1 MSMKHFF
8 LTRKREFLEA
18 EILVDT
24 PRKRQVKIVEK
35 GHKLSGKTLHT
46 PPEGVASG
54 KLYPRVFHTQSKP
67 TDFFEFN
74 GRVLLSM
81 GKSDYLVPKQ
91 ESYRFQKIT
100 STVIDSILSQDK
112 VLLTGE
118 AGTGKTSMITQLA
131 SRINQPVLRV
141 NLNGETR
148 MADFIGRMNVVNG
161 EKGSVTEW
169 VDGILPT
176 AMRHGYWLI
185 LDEVDFAQPEIL
197 SLLHPVLEA
206 NGTLVVKEN
215 KGEEIKAHPNFRLF
229 GTANSIGS
237 MAHRGDTYSGT
248 QTMNEAFM
256 DRWHLVTVPNMD
268 EKTEVRV
275 LRERIPSL
283 QSKFAKRI
291 VQFANMI
298 RKGKEGNV
306 VNMTF
311 STRRAIQWAEKTAL
325 YRNPYKG
332 AEAVF
337 LEKVS
342 VEDKA
347 VLLKNMALVFGGGKR
362 TKKVDENGNPVEK
375 VAKTPAD
382 PNKPKGKRGRPK
394 GSKNK
399 A

>member
-1 MSMKHFF
+1 MKHYF
-8 LTRKREFLEA
+8 LTRKREFLEC
-18 EILVDT
+18 EILTDT
-24 PRKRQVKIVEK
+24 PKKREVKITES
-35 GHKLSGKTLHT
+35 GNKLSGKTMRVE
-46 PPEGVASG
+46 PEGVAKG
-54 KLYPRVFHTQSKP
+54 RLYPRVFHATKKP
-67 TDFFEFN
+67 KEFFEYN
-74 GRVLLSM
+74 GRVLLHQ
-81 GKSDYLVPKQ
+81 GESDYLVPKA

-100 STVIDSILSQDK
+100 ATVIDSILVGDK

-131 SRINQPVLRV
+131 ARTNQPVLRV

-161 EKGSVTEW
+161 EKGSITEW

-197 SLLHPVLEA
+197 SLLHPVLEP

-215 KGEEIKAHPNFRLF
+215 KGEEIKPHPNFRLF

-256 DRWHLVTVPNMD
+256 DRWHIITVPSMD
-268 EKTEVRV
+268 DKTEVKV
-275 LRERIPSL
+275 LRERVPTL
-283 QSKFAKRI
+283 QNKYAKRI

-311 STRRAIQWAEKTAL
+311 STRRVLQWAEKTAL

-342 VEDKA
+342 PEDKA
-347 VLLKNMALVFGGGKR
+347 VLLKNMALVFGSGRKKKAEGEAGK
-362 TKKVDENGNPVEK
+362 T
-375 VAKTPAD
+375 AAPATAD
-382 PNKPKGKRGRPK
+382 TATSKKRGRPK
-394 GSKNK
+394 KK
-399 A
+399 P

>member
-1 MSMKHFF
+1 MKHFF

-18 EILVDT
+18 EILTDT
-24 PRKRQVKIVEK
+24 PKKREIKILDK
-35 GHKLSGKTLHT
+35 GHKLSGKTLRV
-46 PPEGVASG
+46 PPEGVAAG
-54 KLYPRVFHTQSKP
+54 KLFPRVIHATAKP
-67 TDFFEFN
+67 TAFFEFN
-74 GRVLLSM
+74 GRVLVSK
-81 GKSDYLVPKQ
+81 GTSDYLVPTQ

-100 STVIDSILSQDK
+100 TAVMDSILAHDK

-131 SRINQPVLRV
+131 ARINQPVLRV

-161 EKGSVTEW
+161 EKGSITEW

-197 SLLHPVLEA
+197 SLLHPVLEQ

-229 GTANSIGS
+229 GTSNSVGS
-237 MAHRGDTYSGT
+237 MAHRGDTYAGT

-268 EKTEVRV
+268 EKTEVKV
-275 LRERIPSL
+275 LREKVPSL
-283 QSKFAKRI
+283 QNKFAKRI

-311 STRRAIQWAEKTAL
+311 STRRVIQWGEKVAL
-325 YRNPYKG
+325 YRNAAKG

-342 VEDKA
+342 PEDKA
-347 VLLKNMALVFGGGKR
+347 VLLKNIALVFGAGKR
-362 TKKVDENGNPVEK
+362 SKKAVDENGNPVKAEK
-375 VAKTPAD
+375 PVVD
-382 PNKPKGKRGRPK
+382 PNAPKRKRGRPR
-394 GSKNK
+394 KNP
-399 A
+399 

>member
-1 MSMKHFF
+1 MKHFF
-8 LTRKREFLEA
+8 LTRNRDFLEA
-18 EILVDT
+18 EILTDT
-24 PRKRQVKIVEK
+24 PKKREIKILDK
-35 GHKLSGKTLHT
+35 GHKLSGKTMRV

-54 KLYPRVFHTQSKP
+54 KLYPRVFAVNAKP
-67 TDFFEFN
+67 TAFFEFN
-74 GRVLLSM
+74 GRVLLSK
-81 GKSDYLVPKQ
+81 GTSDYLVPTQ
-91 ESYRFQKIT
+91 ESYRFQKVT
-100 STVIDSILSQDK
+100 SSVIDSILAHDK

-169 VDGILPT
+169 VDGILPR
-176 AMRHGYWLI
+176 AMRNGYWLI

-197 SLLHPVLEA
+197 SLLHPVLEQ

-268 EKTEVRV
+268 EKTEIKV
-275 LRERIPSL
+275 LRERVPSL

-311 STRRAIQWAEKTAL
+311 STRRVIQWGEKTAL
-325 YRNPYKG
+325 YRNATKG
-332 AEAVF
+332 AESVF
-337 LEKVS
+337 FEKVS
-342 VEDKA
+342 PEDKA
-347 VLLKNMALVFGGGKR
+347 VLLKNIALVFGAGKR
-362 TKKVDENGNPVEK
+362 AKKVDAEGNPVKAEK
-375 VAKTPAD
+375 PVVD
-382 PNKPKGKRGRPK
+382 PNAPKRKRGRPR
-394 GSKNK
+394 KNP
-399 A
+399 

>member
-1 MSMKHFF
+1 
-8 LTRKREFLEA
+8 
-18 EILVDT
+18 
-24 PRKRQVKIVEK
+24 
-35 GHKLSGKTLHT
+35 
-46 PPEGVASG
+46 
-54 KLYPRVFHTQSKP
+54 
-67 TDFFEFN
+67 
-74 GRVLLSM
+74 
-81 GKSDYLVPKQ
+81 
-91 ESYRFQKIT
+91 
-100 STVIDSILSQDK
+100 
-112 VLLTGE
+112 
-118 AGTGKTSMITQLA
+118 
-131 SRINQPVLRV
+131 
-141 NLNGETR
+141 
-148 MADFIGRMNVVNG
+148 MNVVNG

-342 VEDKA
+342 VEDKQ

-375 VAKTPAD
+375 VAKAPVD

-399 A
+399 V